1 MFIDEKISLKLIII
15 GDSGVG
21 KTSIIQRY
29 YEDSFNENSQ
39 ITLKAHFL
47 EKEVIISDRK
57 IDLELWDTAGQEKYR
72 SLTQI
77 FVKNSKIIIFVYSV
91 VSYKSFESL
100 NFWYDFVKK
109 EIKPN
114 TILGLAGNKT
124 DLIFENDFKEEV
136 SEEAGKEFAD
146 KIGAS
151 FALVSA
157 KESSK
162 EIIALINELISNYIE
177 NMSSNM
183 DLNSTIK
190 LDINDEELKKGD
202 CCSGN
207 NKKLLA
213 LKVIFFCFYGVGKTT
228 IIKAIKGSKYK
239 KTMSHTKSSYI
250 EKLYYKK
257 NEEKITVE
265 LKDTNWQEFSN
276 KNWEQEYIYYNL
288 FFLVF
293 DINKKNTLDALENI
307 MKNLDKIKNKVYLLG
322 YNNEINKTLKNFDS
336 EPDCEDDIDL
346 FVKKYGCEY
355 EYINIEDIYKI
366 KAIIIENIKTNFF
379 RAEKRK

>member
-39 ITLKAHFL
+39 ITLKAHLL

-190 LDINDEELKKGD
+190 LDINDEELKKSD

-213 LKVIFFCFYGVGKTT
+213 LKVIFLGCDGVGKTT